1 MKLSKII
8 GLLST
13 GELSKV
19 NLGTNEE
26 AGVTVYNHQELVD
39 YINLGLLSIYTKI
52 PLRVREVTVQEQ
64 ADIKEYFLRSE
75 YAQSNSESTQPVKY
89 ILDSEND
96 PFDDTLLSID
106 TVYDEFGYK
115 MPLND
120 RLDPCGFVITSFD
133 TIQSNNPAKARKFI
147 VSYRAKAPEL
157 LNSGI
162 DILTQNVALP
172 EVLTQV
178 LLYYVAYKVHNS
190 RNTAESQ
197 TEAAKFLTLYEKE
210 LLQVTD
216 LNIGVDA
223 AVANTKLELRG
234 WV

>member
-1 MKLSKII
+1 MKLSKIMS
-8 GLLST
+8 LLST

-26 AGVTVYNHQELVD
+26 AGVTMYNYQELVD
-39 YINLGLLSIYTKI
+39 YINLGLLNIYTKI
-52 PLRVREVTVQEQ
+52 PLRVREVTIQEQ
-64 ADIKEYFLRSE
+64 PGIKEYFLRSD
-75 YAQSNSESTQPVKY
+75 YAQSNSDSTQPVKY
-89 ILDSEND
+89 ILDSVDD

-115 MPLND
+115 LPLND

-133 TIQSNNPAKARKFI
+133 IIQSNNPTKARKFI

-157 LNSGI
+157 LNSGVN
-162 DILTQNVALP
+162 ILTQNVALP

-178 LLYYVAYKVHNS
+178 MLYYVAYKVHNS

-197 TEAAKFLTLYEKE
+197 TEAAKFLALYEKE

-216 LNIGVDA
+216 LNIGVDP
-223 AVANTKLELRG
+223 AVVNTKLDSRG

>member
-39 YINLGLLSIYTKI
+39 YINLCLLNIYTKI
-52 PLRVREVTVQEQ
+52 PLRVREVAIQEQ
-64 ADIKEYFLRSE
+64 ADIKEYFLRSD
-75 YAQSNSESTQPVKY
+75 YAQSNTASAQPVKY
-89 ILDSEND
+89 ILDSENN

-106 TVYDEFGYK
+106 TIYDEFGHK

-133 TIQSNNPAKARKFI
+133 TIKSNDPTKARKFI

-157 LNSGI
+157 LNTGN

-197 TEAAKFLTLYEKE
+197 AEAAKFLSLYEKE

-223 AVANTKLELRG
+223 AVLNVKLESRG

>member
-197 TEAAKFLTLYEKE
+197 AEAAKFLTLYEKE